1 MSSDIM
7 PDISSELL
15 RALTIGQEFVAL
27 IDNRARI
34 IWVNDALASKHG
46 LSPIDFSGRD
56 FGSLLDSNL
65 SDLAREIL
73 INTINEGSFHG
84 ELLMSGLQGS
94 FPAQVIVSYI
104 PPIITGGD
112 SKILFI
118 AHDRSQVKPIEEET
132 RKRRVFLSTIIRR
145 APLGIF
151 CLDLNG
157 EITTINDSMSDMAS
171 LVGIDIKTG
180 DSIFRFKEY
189 LNPVLLTVIE
199 AGLSGKQTDF
209 GDTPLLADKHSRL
222 MVNIMGTPLRS
233 PEDNLEGMMIILEDR
248 TEKFRIAEKL
258 READRLASL
267 GVLAANIAHEVN
279 NPLTGIMGILEIMR
293 NESSKKG
300 IDDEPF
306 ERISSNLD
314 RIKNIV
320 RGLLDFSRK
329 KINVIKDFDINEVVE
344 KTASFFRMQ
353 PRFKWIEIK
362 CETRSDIPLTRG
374 DPGQIEQVL
383 QDLLLN
389 SAQAIKDDGKI
400 IISTDHDPSSRE
412 VIIKIKDNGC
422 GIPLEHLDK
431 IFEPFFTTREHDQG
445 TGLGLAVS
453 QTLVNQH
460 GGSIYVEETSLK
472 GSTFVIRLPSAPEKE

>member
-46 LSPIDFSGRD
+46 RSPIDFSGKD
-56 FGSLLDSNL
+56 FGALLDSNL

-84 ELLMSGLQGS
+84 ELLMSGSQGS

-104 PPIITGGD
+104 PPIIKGGD
-112 SKILFI
+112 FKILFI

-132 RKRRVFLSTIIRR
+132 RKRREFLSTIIRR

-171 LVGIDIKTG
+171 RAGIDIKTG
-180 DSIFRFKEY
+180 DSIFQFKEY
-189 LNPVLLTVIE
+189 LNPVLLTIIE

-209 GDTPLLADKHSRL
+209 GDTPMLADKHSRL

-233 PEDNLEGMMIILEDR
+233 PEGNLEGMMIILEDR

-353 PRFKWIEIK
+353 PRFKWIVIK
-362 CETRSDIPLTRG
+362 CETRSDIPLIRG

-460 GGSIYVEETSLK
+460 GGSIYVENTSSK
-472 GSTFVIRLPSAPEKE
+472 GSTFVVRLPSAPEKE